1 MPDIISAIGVV
12 GTPPSLTIVSNGLAR
27 LTFRLGST
35 HRKFNREANGWE
47 NGETNWYT
55 VVAFRRLAE
64 NAGSSLAKGDRVVV
78 TGRLKV
84 DDWENGGKHGTTVE
98 LLADGIGHDLAFG
111 TSTFTKGAAI
121 TPIRTE
127 SSDAPAGDAALQSSE
142 RPAVDSGGWALPG
155 GANAG
160 SSSEPAI
167 AEAGVTAD
175 GGRNTDVAIDTEP
188 RTDRPEAGRSEF
200 SPEMVET
207 PF

>member
-64 NAGSSLAKGDRVVV
+64 NAASSLAKGDRVVV

-84 DDWENGGKHGTTVE
+84 DDWENGGKHGTSVE

-121 TPIRTE
+121 TPIRAE
-127 SSDAPAGDAALQSSE
+127 PSDASAGDAALQAPE
-142 RPAVDSGGWALPG
+142 PPAVDSGGWALPG
-155 GANAG
+155 GATAG
-160 SSSEPAI
+160 SSSDTTP
-167 AEAGVTAD
+167 AEAGLAAD
-175 GGRNTDVAIDTEP
+175 EGEEADAAIDTEP

-200 SPEMVET
+200 SPAMVET